1 MSNKDFEIFLTA
13 GNISEELASSQLEN
27 IYGGSSEP
35 RALSEDNDG
44 KYCTVTWECS
54 ICPTHTCFC

>member
-13 GNISEELASSQLEN
+13 GNISEELESTQLEN

-35 RALSEDNDG
+35 RRISEDNDG
-44 KYCTVTWECS
+44 KQCTITWECS